1 MKKLSKEKFLSLKE
15 KNPKRA
21 RELMQ
26 IIVDGFRLIIL
37 DKNVQGID
45 ISENEA
51 MDIYLQKD
59 DILDEIKD
67 LLIEVNYGAKIQQ
80 DSDKMKA
87 LENANKQNIRVLE
100 VESRSEYNKSMTQAL
115 FDEMI
120 RRADNGE
127 I

>member
-67 LLIEVNYGAKIQQ
+67 LLIEVNYEAKIQQ